1 MKQIGVFL
9 TGILLFAGISS
20 CNNAQTNTQTT
31 KSEKAAILE
40 NPDSLMMSEDSL
52 YAEIIS
58 DVTKEINLQKDK
70 LTENALTTISETQN
84 ILQLINKGEK
94 DKAIEAGHKLI
105 GKLEVLLTKNPSLE
119 VIPVDVSFEKNELF
133 SDIETVRE
141 SVKEAKEAMDKGYYQ
156 YAESIL
162 QNLKSEIDIYFYAIP
177 AGSYPDAVKLATA
190 LLEDG
195 KETEAKIVLTD
206 VLSTIVTTKAV
217 LPLPVL
223 KAEKMLEEASSLD
236 AKDHK
241 NADKVISLIKSAD
254 YQLQL
259 AEEMGYGKKDKEFAS
274 LHKSMKQLL
283 KSVNKKEDSSVK
295 FDSLKSD
302 LKKFKDR
309 LFPVNNEKK

>member
-9 TGILLFAGISS
+9 TGVILFAGISS
-20 CNNAQTNTQTT
+20 CNNAQTNTQNV

-58 DVTKEINLQKDK
+58 EVTKEINLQKDK
-70 LTENALTTISETQN
+70 LTDNALSTISETQN
-84 ILQLINKGEK
+84 LLQLINKGEK
-94 DKAIEAGHKLI
+94 DKAIEAGHNLI

-119 VIPVDVSFEKNELF
+119 VIPVDVTFQKNELF
-133 SDIETVRE
+133 SDVKTVRE
-141 SVKEAKEAMDKGYYQ
+141 SVKDAKEAMNKGYYQ

-162 QNLKSEIDIYFYAIP
+162 KNLKSEIDINFYAIP

-195 KETEAKIVLTD
+195 KDKEAEIVLRE
-206 VLSTIVTTKAV
+206 VLSTIIITKAV

-223 KAEKMLEEASSLD
+223 KAEKMLERASTID
-236 AKDHK
+236 AKDHN

-283 KSVNKKEDSSVK
+283 KSVNKKENSSAK
-295 FDSLKSD
+295 FDSMKSD
-302 LKKFKDR
+302 LKKFKER
-309 LFPVNNEKK
+309 LFPVKNEKK